1 MKFHVNLV
9 KTVDDSYDI
18 EIGSNL
24 LNNLKEY
31 LTESLQQQKRNIAII
46 TDSNVHT
53 IYGKNFEKI
62 VKEAAI
68 QAAAGENSVKVNT
81 VVFPAGEKS
90 KTRKIKEYIEDK
102 LIEWGYRRDTLI
114 IAHGGGVV
122 TDMAGFVAGTFARG
136 VPFVNYATTLLA
148 AADASVGGKT
158 AVDTEAATNLIGL
171 IYQPKKVFID
181 TATWKTLEQRDVS
194 GGLAET
200 IKHACMADK
209 EFFGYL
215 EENIEKV
222 FDMDSQV
229 CKHIAEKNCEIK
241 YNVVMIDE
249 KEQGLREILNLGH
262 TVGRAIET
270 VSDYTLSHGEAVSIG
285 IMAQI
290 KLGRKFGY
298 CTQDD
303 VNRVESLLE
312 KAKLPVK
319 IPQEIDKE
327 ALVKKLYT
335 DKKVR
340 GGKLRFVFQ
349 KGIGQMVQFAPGTN
363 AANAVYSNFV
373 SEDTARSIIS
383 EL

>member
-1 MKFHVNLV
+1 MEFCVNLV
-9 KTVDDSYDI
+9 KTVDDSYTI
-18 EIGSNL
+18 EIGDNL
-24 LNNLKEY
+24 SEKLKEF
-31 LTESLQQQKRNIAII
+31 LREFVRDKKINVAII
-46 TDSNVHT
+46 TDSNVYEL
-53 IYGKNFEKI
+53 YGDAFDKT
-62 VKEAAI
+62 VKDALP
-68 QAAAGENSVKVNT
+68 QCRVNT

-90 KTRKIKEYIEDK
+90 KTRKTKEYIEDK

-122 TDMAGFVAGTFARG
+122 TDIAGFVAGTFARG

-158 AVDTEAATNLIGL
+158 AVDTEMATNLIGL

-181 TATWKTLEQRDVS
+181 TATWDTLSEKEIS

-209 EFFGYL
+209 EFFEYL

-222 FDMDSQV
+222 FEMETQV
-229 CKHIAEKNCEIK
+229 CRHIAEKNCKIK
-241 YNVVMIDE
+241 YEVVMLDE

-270 VSDYTLSHGEAVSIG
+270 VSEYRLSHGEAVAIG
-285 IMAQI
+285 LMAQA
-290 KLGRKFGY
+290 KLGCKMGF
-298 CTQDD
+298 CSEEEVT
-303 VNRVESLLE
+303 RVENLLK
-312 KAKLPVK
+312 KAKLPVS
-319 IPQEIDKE
+319 IPEWIDKE
-327 ALVKKLYT
+327 ALTKKLYT

-340 GGKLRFVFQ
+340 NGKLRFVFQ
-349 KGIGQMVQFAPGTN
+349 QGIGQMVQFERGTC
-363 AANAVYSNFV
+363 AADAVYSMFIDEE
-373 SEDTARSIIS
+373 SARSVIA

>member
-1 MKFHVNLV
+1 MQFRVNLV

-18 EIGSNL
+18 IIGNGL
-24 LNNLKEY
+24 LNELKDYLKEF
-31 LTESLQQQKRNIAII
+31 LKKQRRNIAII
-46 TDSNVHT
+46 TDSNVHK
-53 IYGKNFEKI
+53 IYSEAFEKA
-62 VKEAAI
+62 VKEAVDEI
-68 QAAAGENSVKVNT
+68 GESSTIKVNT
-81 VVFPAGEKS
+81 VVFEAGEKS
-90 KTRKIKEYIEDK
+90 KTRKTKEYIEDK

-148 AADASVGGKT
+148 AADAYVGGKT

-171 IYQPKKVFID
+171 IYQPDRVFID
-181 TATWKTLEQRDVS
+181 TLTWKTLGSREIS

-200 IKHACMADK
+200 IKHACMADR
-209 EFFGYL
+209 EFFTYL
-215 EENIEKV
+215 ESNIEKV
-222 FDMDSQV
+222 FDMDSEV
-229 CKHIAEKNCEIK
+229 CKVISEKNCEIK

-270 VSDYTLSHGEAVSIG
+270 VSDYRLSHGEAVSIG
-285 IMAQI
+285 IMAQA
-290 KLGRKFGY
+290 KLGCSLGY
-298 CTQDD
+298 CTEDD
-303 VNRVESLLE
+303 VSRVEALLQ
-312 KAKLPVK
+312 KAKLPVT
-319 IPQEIDKE
+319 IPEWIDKE

-349 KGIGQMVQFAPGTN
+349 KGIGKMVEFESGTN
-363 AANAVYSNFV
+363 AANAVYSKFIDEE
-373 SEDTARSIIS
+373 SARLIIS